1 MEVEEEEGGPMRTRE
16 ASQRGRLLLSGLLV
30 AVLGLVG
37 GCSARDETDASVD
50 AAVPVPTQ
58 TAAQPSAEP
67 APSDDWVACGFT
79 AEQLVVVE
87 DYIEAWNEQD
97 ADAVMALISPT
108 GEWEGSQGWGPGERD
123 RIKCV
128 HEAAFQV
135 GLTLTPDFDAC
146 VGRFTPVWIPWGDY
160 VDLCSAWCTLTVVFA
175 DDGLLHHT
183 TVPEAATWVAN
194 DSNAE
199 EAMDNCSPYV
209 E

>member
-1 MEVEEEEGGPMRTRE
+1 MRTRE
-16 ASQRGRLLLSGLLV
+16 ASRRGRLLLSGLL
-30 AVLGLVG
+30 AAGLGLVG
-37 GCSARDETDASVD
+37 GCSASEDTDASTG
-50 AAVPVPTQ
+50 AALPVPTQ
-58 TAAQPSAEP
+58 TTAQPSAEA
-67 APSDDWVACGFT
+67 APSEDWVACGFT

-108 GEWEGSQGWGPGERD
+108 GEREGSQGWGPGHRD
-123 RIKCV
+123 GIRCL

-146 VGRFTPVWIPWGDY
+146 VGRLTDTAGEDVPVPIPSQKSDQ
-160 VDLCSAWCTLTVVFA
+160 DLCVAWCTFTFVFA

-183 TVPEAATWVAN
+183 TVPANAAEAAN
-194 DSNAE
+194 DPNAD
-199 EAMDNCSPYV
+199 EAMDNCPPWYDI